1 MHDIDRTQ
9 LELEPEFSNLESE
22 QYAEFGEA
30 EWSGESDEAE
40 LFGEAEENELANE
53 LLEVTD
59 EAELDRFIGSFLG
72 RAAKALGQAFASPEG
87 QAIGGVL
94 KGVMRKALPLASNVI
109 GAAVGGPLGAR
120 IASGVTAAAG
130 QALGLESE
138 SYGEAES
145 YESYE
150 SYEGEEGEQGAQ
162 GEYEGA
168 RRFVRLAADA
178 FAQAAGAPPLADPH
192 AVAQEAAVSA
202 ARRFAPGLLK
212 PGGAG
217 GGASAGQW
225 VRRGNEIVLL
235 GV

>member
-22 QYAEFGEA
+22 QYDEFGEA
-30 EWSGESDEAE
+30 EWSGESDEAA
-40 LFGEAEENELANE
+40 LFGEAEESELAAE

-72 RAAKALGQAFASPEG
+72 RAAKALGQAFSSPEG

-130 QALGLESE
+130 QALGLEAE

-150 SYEGEEGEQGAQ
+150 SAEGEEGEES
-162 GEYEGA
+162 EYEGA

-178 FAQAAGAPPLADPH
+178 FAQAAGAPPSADPH

-212 PGGAG
+212 PGGG